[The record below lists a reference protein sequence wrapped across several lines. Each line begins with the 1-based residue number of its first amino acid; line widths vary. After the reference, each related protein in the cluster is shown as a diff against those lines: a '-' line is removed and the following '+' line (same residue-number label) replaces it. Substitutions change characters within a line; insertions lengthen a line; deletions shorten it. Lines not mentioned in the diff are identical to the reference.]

1 MQDQP
6 GHKQELTQWESSS
19 AVDGGFAAPGETD
32 LCFRPHLDGRTTGET
47 GVLRKPETC
56 SAHLPLLGVLSI
68 TQPVLLLHSG
78 WER

>member
-6 GHKQELTQWESSS
+6 GHKQELTQLESSS

-47 GVLRKPETC
+47 GVLC
-56 SAHLPLLGVLSI
+56 SESLKH
-68 TQPVLLLHSG
+68 VLLTSLS
-78 WER
+78 